1 MTYSRDDAVIIYAS
15 NAVAYTCIYTYMA
28 SMECRQPLLGE
39 TQVEQN
45 VELLTYGR
53 PPIRQTAN
61 RVVTVRQLL
70 EQAVRNKYG
79 RRIRLLSTPA
89 TDAELERF
97 WNNLRIS
104 IRPVDTEP
112 KEVGRSIVDITT
124 KDYINNG
131 SEKDESTIEISKP
144 TGIAKGSSAEWYVKN
159 GLSWSVNSNV
169 GSNIMRLAAMV
180 PVSGTV
186 GAVGLIT
193 KQRLEEDS
201 IGHTL
206 GADSLMLQYKKQEK
220 VVVPPHSKVTVS
232 VTSYAIRYS
241 FNYTLQ
247 LSALATD
254 AISIQFRTPCQNIW
268 AGCCTGCCKSTGYIT
283 ARELL
288 TAMQLP
294 GYSEG
299 SGWVHFTQ
307 DGVLSWVGDAVKV
320 QKKEQPLS

>member
-1 MTYSRDDAVIIYAS
+1 
-15 NAVAYTCIYTYMA
+15 MA
-28 SMECRQPLLGE
+28 SIECRQPLLGE
-39 TQVEQN
+39 TQVEHN

-61 RVVTVRQLL
+61 RVVTVQQLL
-70 EQAVRNKYG
+70 EQAVKIKYG

-97 WNNLRIS
+97 WSNLRIS

-124 KDYINNG
+124 KDYINSG

-144 TGIAKGSSAEWYVKN
+144 TGIAKGASAEWYVKN

-254 AISIQFRTPCQNIW
+254 AISIQFRTPFQDIW
-268 AGCCTGCCKSTGYIT
+268 AGCCVGCCNSTGYIT

-299 SGWVHFTQ
+299 SGWVHFMQ
-307 DGVLSWVGDAVKV
+307 DGVLSWVGDAVEV

>member
-1 MTYSRDDAVIIYAS
+1 
-15 NAVAYTCIYTYMA
+15 MA
-28 SMECRQPLLGE
+28 SIDSRPLLAGE
-39 TQVEQN
+39 RQVERN

-53 PPIRQTAN
+53 PQPIRQIAN
-61 RVVTVRQLL
+61 RVVTIGQLL
-70 EQAVRNKYG
+70 EQASKIKYG

-97 WNNLRIS
+97 WNNLRVS

-112 KEVGRSIVDITT
+112 REVGRSIVDITT
-124 KDYINNG
+124 KDYTNGG
-131 SEKDESTIEISKP
+131 SEKDESTIELSKP
-144 TGIAKGSSAEWYVKN
+144 AGIAKGSSAEWYVKK
-159 GLSWSVNSNV
+159 GLSWSVSSNV

-193 KQRLEEDS
+193 KQWLEEDS
-201 IGHTL
+201 IGQTL

-220 VVVPPHSKVTVS
+220 VVVPPHSKVTVTI
-232 VTSYAIRYS
+232 TSYAIRYS

-254 AISIQFRTPCQNIW
+254 AISIQFRTPFQDFL
-268 AGCCTGCCKSTGYIT
+268 AGCCCCCCCCAGCCKSMGFIT

-299 SGWVHFTQ
+299 SGWVHFIQ
-307 DGVLSWVGDAVKV
+307 DGVLSWVGDAVEV
-320 QKKEQPLS
+320 QKKEQPLY

>member
-1 MTYSRDDAVIIYAS
+1 
-15 NAVAYTCIYTYMA
+15 MA
-28 SMECRQPLLGE
+28 SIDSRPLLAGE
-39 TQVEQN
+39 RQVERN

-53 PPIRQTAN
+53 PQPIRQIAN
-61 RVVTVRQLL
+61 RVVTIGQLL
-70 EQAVRNKYG
+70 EQASKIKYG

-97 WNNLRIS
+97 WNNLRVS

-112 KEVGRSIVDITT
+112 REVGRSIVDITT
-124 KDYINNG
+124 KDYTNGG
-131 SEKDESTIEISKP
+131 SEKDESTIELSKP
-144 TGIAKGSSAEWYVKN
+144 AGIAKGSSAEWYVKK
-159 GLSWSVNSNV
+159 GLSWSVSSNV

-201 IGHTL
+201 IGQTL

-220 VVVPPHSKVTVS
+220 VVVPPHSKVTVTI
-232 VTSYAIRYS
+232 TSYAIRYS

-254 AISIQFRTPCQNIW
+254 AISIQFRTPFQDFL
-268 AGCCTGCCKSTGYIT
+268 AGCCCCCCCCAGCCKSMGFIT

-299 SGWVHFTQ
+299 SGWVHFIQ
-307 DGVLSWVGDAVKV
+307 DGVLSWVGDAVEV
-320 QKKEQPLS
+320 QKKEQPLY

>member
-1 MTYSRDDAVIIYAS
+1 MAS
-15 NAVAYTCIYTYMA
+15 N
-28 SMECRQPLLGE
+28 ECRQPLLGE
-39 TQVEQN
+39 TQVEHN

-70 EQAVRNKYG
+70 EQAVKIKYG

-97 WNNLRIS
+97 WSNLRIS

-124 KDYINNG
+124 KDYINSG

-144 TGIAKGSSAEWYVKN
+144 TGIAKGGSAEWYVKN

-206 GADSLMLQYKKQEK
+206 GADSLMFQYKKQEK

-254 AISIQFRTPCQNIW
+254 AISIQFRTPFQDIL

-307 DGVLSWVGDAVKV
+307 DGVLSWVGDAVEV

>member
-1 MTYSRDDAVIIYAS
+1 
-15 NAVAYTCIYTYMA
+15 MA
-28 SMECRQPLLGE
+28 SIDSRPLLAGE
-39 TQVEQN
+39 RQVERN

-53 PPIRQTAN
+53 PQPIRQIAN
-61 RVVTVRQLL
+61 RVVTIGQLL
-70 EQAVRNKYG
+70 EQASKIKYG

-97 WNNLRIS
+97 WNNLRVS

-112 KEVGRSIVDITT
+112 REVGRSIVDITT
-124 KDYINNG
+124 KDYTNGG
-131 SEKDESTIEISKP
+131 SEKDESTIELSKP
-144 TGIAKGSSAEWYVKN
+144 AGIAKGSSAEWYVKK
-159 GLSWSVNSNV
+159 GLSWSVSSNV

-201 IGHTL
+201 IGQTL

-220 VVVPPHSKVTVS
+220 VVVPPHSKVTVTI
-232 VTSYAIRYS
+232 TSYAIRYS

-254 AISIQFRTPCQNIW
+254 AISIQFRTPFQDFL
-268 AGCCTGCCKSTGYIT
+268 AGCCCCCCAGCCKSMGFIT

-299 SGWVHFTQ
+299 SGWVHFIQ
-307 DGVLSWVGDAVKV
+307 DGVLSWVGDAVEV
-320 QKKEQPLS
+320 QKKEQPLY

>member
-1 MTYSRDDAVIIYAS
+1 
-15 NAVAYTCIYTYMA
+15 MA
-28 SMECRQPLLGE
+28 SIDSRPLLAGE
-39 TQVEQN
+39 RQVERN

-53 PPIRQTAN
+53 PQPIRQIAN
-61 RVVTVRQLL
+61 RVVTIGQLL
-70 EQAVRNKYG
+70 EQASKIKYG

-97 WNNLRIS
+97 WNNLRVS

-112 KEVGRSIVDITT
+112 REVGRSIVDITT
-124 KDYINNG
+124 KDYTNGG
-131 SEKDESTIEISKP
+131 SEKDESTIELSKP
-144 TGIAKGSSAEWYVKN
+144 AGIAKGSSAEWYVKK
-159 GLSWSVNSNV
+159 GLSWSVSSNV

-201 IGHTL
+201 IGQTL

-220 VVVPPHSKVTVS
+220 VVVPPHSKVTVTI
-232 VTSYAIRYS
+232 TSYAIRYS

-254 AISIQFRTPCQNIW
+254 AISIQFRTPFQDFL
-268 AGCCTGCCKSTGYIT
+268 AGCCCCCCCCAGCCKSMGFIT

-299 SGWVHFTQ
+299 SGWVHFIQ
-307 DGVLSWVGDAVKV
+307 DGVLSWVGDAVEV
-320 QKKEQPLS
+320 QKKEQLLY

>member
-1 MTYSRDDAVIIYAS
+1 
-15 NAVAYTCIYTYMA
+15 MA
-28 SMECRQPLLGE
+28 SIESRPLLAGE
-39 TQVEQN
+39 REVERN

-53 PPIRQTAN
+53 PQPIRQIAN
-61 RVVTVRQLL
+61 RVVTIGQLL
-70 EQAVRNKYG
+70 EQASKIKYG

-97 WNNLRIS
+97 WNNLRVS

-112 KEVGRSIVDITT
+112 REVGRSIVDITT
-124 KDYINNG
+124 KDYTNGG
-131 SEKDESTIEISKP
+131 SEKDESTIELSKP
-144 TGIAKGSSAEWYVKN
+144 AGIAKGSSAEWYVKK
-159 GLSWSVNSNV
+159 GLSWSVSSNV

-201 IGHTL
+201 IGQTL

-220 VVVPPHSKVTVS
+220 VVVPPHSKVTVTI
-232 VTSYAIRYS
+232 TSYAIRYS

-254 AISIQFRTPCQNIW
+254 AISIQFRTPFQDFL
-268 AGCCTGCCKSTGYIT
+268 AGCCCCCCCCAGCCKSMGFIT

-299 SGWVHFTQ
+299 SGWVHFIQ
-307 DGVLSWVGDAVKV
+307 DGVLSWVGDAVEV
-320 QKKEQPLS
+320 QKKEQPLY